1 MNREQLLQTWQQAE
15 QEPFRGWDFSH
26 LHGRMIEE
34 ETPWSYL
41 DRAAELMRQSHA
53 MLDLETGDGE
63 RLLDL
68 RAAWPPKVVATESYP
83 PNFQLASERLAPL
96 GVTVFEVA
104 SAEDGPQ
111 PFADEEFDL
120 ILNRHASFNPAEVAR
135 MLAPGGTFL
144 TQQVHG
150 LWAHDLLAVFGAKPQ
165 WLDATPERYLPRLQA
180 AGLEIVNAEEWS
192 GALTFSDVAT
202 IVYYLKAVPWLVP
215 GFSVATHQSALW
227 QLQEQLVA
235 GEALRFTAWKYL
247 IEARKPA

>member
-1 MNREQLLQTWQQAE
+1 
-15 QEPFRGWDFSH
+15 
-26 LHGRMIEE
+26 
-34 ETPWSYL
+34 
-41 DRAAELMRQSHA
+41 
-53 MLDLETGDGE
+53 
-63 RLLDL
+63 
-68 RAAWPPKVVATESYP
+68 
-83 PNFQLASERLAPL
+83 
-96 GVTVFEVA
+96 
-104 SAEDGPQ
+104 
-111 PFADEEFDL
+111 
-120 ILNRHASFNPAEVAR
+120 

-165 WLDATPERYLPRLQA
+165 WPDATPERYLPRLQA